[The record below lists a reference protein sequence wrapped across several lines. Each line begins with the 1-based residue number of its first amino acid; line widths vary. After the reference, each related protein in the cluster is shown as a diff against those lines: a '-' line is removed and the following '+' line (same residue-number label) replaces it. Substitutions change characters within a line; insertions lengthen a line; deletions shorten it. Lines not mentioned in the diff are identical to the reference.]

1 MVSVYVKKKL
11 IMQNRFFEKPILNSP
26 YHYPARQWELD
37 FSGQPT
43 QKIIE
48 ARRRAEFIFDKLGR
62 IPVLKARM
70 NADLHMADGPKNT
83 GKGSLFVIFGKPDR
97 RRTNT
102 NQGQLRDGFHLN
114 TEVRSDRKK
123 ASSSVTPTF
132 SVRTIP

>member
-1 MVSVYVKKKL
+1 MALSFLHSNMVSVYVKKKL

-48 ARRRAEFIFDKLGR
+48 ASRRAEFIFDKLGR

-70 NADLHMADGPKNT
+70 NADLHMADGPKHT
-83 GKGSLFVIFGKPDR
+83 GKGSLFDIIGKPDR
-97 RRTNT
+97 LRTIT
-102 NQGQLRDGFHLN
+102 YHCLLRDGFHLYSD
-114 TEVRSDRKK
+114 VRSDR
-123 ASSSVTPTF
+123 
-132 SVRTIP
+132 